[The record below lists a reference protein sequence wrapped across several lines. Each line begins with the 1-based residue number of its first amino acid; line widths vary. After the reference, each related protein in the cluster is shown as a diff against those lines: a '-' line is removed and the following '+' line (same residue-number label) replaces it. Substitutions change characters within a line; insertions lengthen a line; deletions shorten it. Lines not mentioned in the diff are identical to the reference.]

1 MTATEV
7 AAGPV
12 TREGFRPGVRGLL
25 AEPRVRDVVAGIA
38 ALPPG
43 EEAGPLPVYRWLG
56 ELGWLA
62 PAWPAEYGGLGFGP
76 AEAAIVTEEL
86 ARAGVPD
93 DIHVLAIDIVGT
105 FLLRVGTARQRAAH
119 LPALARGE
127 RTAAVLFTEPEC
139 GSDLAAL
146 STRAVPDG
154 DGWRLYGTKT
164 YHQKSGVADIALL
177 AARTTTGPSAM
188 YGITLFLLPLRAP
201 GIHVEPMPGMG
212 NDRFMR
218 VVIDGVRLAAEDVI
232 GDVDDGWRLLN
243 EMLLLER
250 TGIDFHAK
258 ARRILDQVIAR
269 ADASGRLDDP
279 RYALALADLDAR
291 LRAGHALAWE
301 QVRRVESG
309 SPDQVSSAMAKWYV
323 TEQIRA
329 LLHVGTDV
337 AGLDAM
343 LTSWDGQAPDD
354 GAFEAAY
361 RLGPA
366 HRLASG
372 TSEIMLYLIATNGLE
387 LL

>member
-1 MTATEV
+1 MTV
-7 AAGPV
+7 LAAAAVPV
-12 TREGFRPGVRGLL
+12 TRESFRALVRGLL
-25 AEPRVRDVVAGIA
+25 AEPRVRDVVASIA
-38 ALPPG
+38 ALPP
-43 EEAGPLPVYRWLG
+43 EAEPGPLPVYRWLG

-62 PAWPAEYGGLGFGP
+62 PAWPAEYGGLGYGP

-105 FLLRVGTARQRAAH
+105 FLLRVGTDRQRASH

-127 RTAAVLFTEPEC
+127 RLAAVLFTEPEC
-139 GSDLAAL
+139 GSDLASL
-146 STRAVPDG
+146 RTRAVRDG

-164 YHQKSGVADIALL
+164 YHQKSGVADIGLL
-177 AARTTTGPSAM
+177 AARTTTEPPAM
-188 YGITLFLLPLRAP
+188 FGITLFLLPLRAP
-201 GIHVEPMPGMG
+201 GIHIEPVPGMA

-218 VVIDGVRLAAEDVI
+218 VVIDGVRLTAADVI
-232 GDVDDGWRLLN
+232 GDVGDGWRLLN

-258 ARRILDQVIAR
+258 ARRVLDQLIAR
-269 ADASGRLDDP
+269 AAASGRLDDP
-279 RYALALADLDAR
+279 RYALTLADLDAR

-301 QVRRVESG
+301 QVRRVEAG
-309 SPDQVSSAMAKWYV
+309 APDQVSSAMAKWYV
-323 TEQIRA
+323 TEQIRP
-329 LLHVGTDV
+329 LLHAGADI

-343 LTSWDGQAPDD
+343 LTSWDGQAPDG

-372 TSEIMLYLIATNGLE
+372 TSEIMLYVIAATGLG